1 MVSIQSGSPAS
12 PTVAPDVSKD
22 SGQPAAAWLRWLGKP
37 AIQRVLSVIVVLA
50 AWQLIGSHF
59 PYSMSSP
66 GAIARATG
74 SSLVSQVL
82 PAFAQTLESF
92 GLGLGISIVVG
103 IPVGLAMAR
112 VKVIRVALEPYVLI
126 LYSMPMLALIP
137 ILIIIF
143 GISFQLRV
151 AGVVLF
157 GIFAIIVNTF
167 SGASRVDPRYEDV
180 GRSFMAGPWKR
191 LTSIIIP
198 ASLRYIFAGIRIG
211 FGHAMIGA
219 VVIEIEA
226 SAVGMGYLLT
236 TYIQELH
243 LGQFFVVVIVLGI
256 FSILCSIAL
265 RWIEHW
271 CTEPWS
277 RTHRFALSR
286 RRPASAKVAVAAPTA
301 TEARP
306 VSALAG
312 AAARVLL
319 RLGAWSAAL
328 ARSRPAG
335 WLRGSAGAWLIR
347 VVVLAAIL
355 GYWQLASQS
364 ISRAV
369 LPSPGSVA
377 DAIYQLTVVNHQ
389 IFRPLLSSL
398 ALLAAGFGL
407 AVALGIPLGL
417 AMGRFRWF
425 ENVTDPYVSFLYA
438 LPHVVFVPL
447 MVVWLGFGFNF
458 GLAYVTLSAIFPVI
472 INTMQGVKAI
482 DQEYIDT
489 GRSFCAS
496 QRTIMRTIVIPGA
509 TPFMVTGARLAFSVS
524 WIGVI
529 ISEVLSSQTG
539 LGGMID
545 VFSNNYQTADMFVPV
560 VFIAVI
566 SVIILQ
572 LSTRY
577 QPRLTPWHQPQS

>member
-1 MVSIQSGSPAS
+1 MVSLKSGSPTSAI
-12 PTVAPDVSKD
+12 
-22 SGQPAAAWLRWLGKP
+22 AAALPGEQPREQALWLRWLGKP
-37 AIQRVLSVIVVLA
+37 VVQRVLSVIVVLA
-50 AWQLIGSHF
+50 AWELIGSHF
-59 PYSMSSP
+59 PYSLSSP
-66 GAIARATG
+66 GAIGRATG

-82 PAFAQTLESF
+82 PAFGQTLETF
-92 GLGLGISIVVG
+92 GIGLAISIVVG
-103 IPVGLAMAR
+103 VPVGLAMAR

-143 GISFQLRV
+143 GVSFQLRV
-151 AGVVLF
+151 SGVVLF

-167 SGASRVDPRYEDV
+167 SGASRVDPAYEDV
-180 GRSFMAGPWKR
+180 GRSFVAGPWKR
-191 LTSIIIP
+191 MTSIIFP
-198 ASLRYIFAGIRIG
+198 SSLRYIFAGIRIG

-226 SAVGMGYLLT
+226 SAVGMGDLLT

-243 LGQFFVVVIVLGI
+243 LGQFWVVVIVLGI
-256 FSILCSIAL
+256 FSILCSILL
-265 RWIEHW
+265 RVIEHW

-277 RTHRFALSR
+277 RKHVVTRSQ
-286 RRPASAKVAVAAPTA
+286 RP
-301 TEARP
+301 
-306 VSALAG
+306 
-312 AAARVLL
+312 AAARAAVQVAAGSGQVSAVGSGLAQAIKHM
-319 RLGAWSAAL
+319 GAWSAAV
-328 ARSRPAG
+328 AGSRPSR
-335 WLRGSAGAWLIR
+335 WLRGTPGAWLIR
-347 VVVLAAIL
+347 IVVLALIL
-355 GYWQLASQS
+355 GFWQLESLS

-369 LPSPGSVA
+369 LPSPVSVA
-377 DAIYQLTVVNHQ
+377 HATYLLTVVNHQ
-389 IFRPLLSSL
+389 IFRPLLTSL

-407 AVALGIPLGL
+407 AVALGIPVGL

-447 MVVWLGFGFNF
+447 MVVWFGFGFNF

-472 INTMQGVKAI
+472 INTIHGVKGI
-482 DQEYIDT
+482 DPDYIDA

-509 TPFMVTGARLAFSVS
+509 TPFIVTGARLAFSVS

-529 ISEVLSSQTG
+529 ISEVLSSETG
-539 LGGMID
+539 LGGAID
-545 VFSNNYQTADMFVPV
+545 IYSNAYQTADMFVPV

-577 QPRLTPWHQPQS
+577 QPRLTPWYQPES

>member
-1 MVSIQSGSPAS
+1 VVGIKSGSPTS
-12 PTVAPDVSKD
+12 PALAPAL
-22 SGQPAAAWLRWLGKP
+22 SGERGHQAVRWRRWLGIP
-37 AIQRVLSVIVVLA
+37 AIQRVLSVIVVLT

-74 SSLVSQVL
+74 SSLISQVL
-82 PAFAQTLESF
+82 PAFGQTLESF

-112 VKVIRVALEPYVLI
+112 IKVIRVALEPYVLI

-143 GISFQLRV
+143 GISFELRV

-157 GIFAIIVNTF
+157 GIFAIIVNTY
-167 SGASRVDPRYEDV
+167 SGASRVDPALEDV
-180 GRSFMAGPWKR
+180 GKAFVAGPWKR
-191 LTSIIIP
+191 LTAIIFP

-226 SAVGMGYLLT
+226 SAVGMGSLLT
-236 TYIQELH
+236 TFIQELH

-256 FSILCSIAL
+256 FSILCSIVL
-265 RWIEHW
+265 RGIEHW

-277 RTHRFALSR
+277 RSHLFVQRRPTAPQRASVSQRIAPVAASIVARRLTGEMRRVGAWTASVASSR
-286 RRPASAKVAVAAPTA
+286 RLRWT
-301 TEARP
+301 RGP
-306 VSALAG
+306 V
-312 AAARVLL
+312 
-319 RLGAWSAAL
+319 
-328 ARSRPAG
+328 
-335 WLRGSAGAWLIR
+335 GAWLIR
-347 VVVLAAIL
+347 IVVLALII

-377 DAIYQLTVVNHQ
+377 DAAYQLTVVSHQ
-389 IFRPLLSSL
+389 IFGPLLNSL
-398 ALLAAGFGL
+398 ALLGAGFGL

-417 AMGRFRWF
+417 AMGRYRWF

-447 MVVWLGFGFNF
+447 MVVWLGFNFNF

-472 INTMQGVKAI
+472 INTMQGVKGI
-482 DQEYIDT
+482 DSEYIDT

-496 QRTIMRTIVIPGA
+496 QRTIMRTIIIPGA

-560 VFIAVI
+560 LYIAVI
-566 SVIILQ
+566 SVVILQ
-572 LSTRY
+572 LSTRF
-577 QPRLTPWHQPQS
+577 QPRLTPWYRPSQ

>member
-1 MVSIQSGSPAS
+1 MVSVKSGSPRLPAVT
-12 PTVAPDVSKD
+12 P
-22 SGQPAAAWLRWLGKP
+22 SGPPPAGGRLRLLRHWLGN
-37 AIQRVLSVIVVLA
+37 AMVQRILSVIVVLA

-66 GAIARATG
+66 SAIVRGARA
-74 SSLVSQVL
+74 SLVSQVL
-82 PAFAQTLESF
+82 PAFGQTLESF
-92 GLGLGISIVVG
+92 GLGFAISIIVG
-103 IPVGLAMAR
+103 VPVGLAMAR
-112 VKVIRVALEPYVLI
+112 IKIFRVALEPYVLM

-143 GISFQLRV
+143 GVSFPLRV

-157 GIFAIIVNTF
+157 GIFAIIVNTYT
-167 SGASRVDPRYEDV
+167 GASQIDPALEDV
-180 GRSFMAGPWKR
+180 GNAFVATPWKR
-191 LTSIIIP
+191 LTSIIFP
-198 ASLRYIFAGIRIG
+198 GSLRYIFAGIRIG
-211 FGHAMIGA
+211 FGHGMIGA

-226 SAVGMGYLLT
+226 SAVGMGSLLT
-236 TYIQELH
+236 QFVQELH

-256 FSILCSIAL
+256 FSIVCSVLIRSAE
-265 RWIEHW
+265 RW
-271 CTEPWS
+271 CTEPWQ
-277 RTHRFALSR
+277 RKHRRVAWPGPAAR
-286 RRPASAKVAVAAPTA
+286 PRRPRTESRARTESRGRPRPAVTRALGQGA
-301 TEARP
+301 T
-306 VSALAG
+306 
-312 AAARVLL
+312 AAARRASTWLSTPWGPWVV
-319 RLGAWSAAL
+319 RAA
-328 ARSRPAG
+328 
-335 WLRGSAGAWLIR
+335 
-347 VVVLAAIL
+347 VLAAIL
-355 GYWQLASQS
+355 GYWQWESTH

-369 LPSPGSVA
+369 LPSPGSVGQA
-377 DAIYQLTVVNHQ
+377 AYHLIFVNHE
-389 IFRPLLSSL
+389 IFKPLLDSL
-398 ALLAAGFGL
+398 ELLFAGFGL

-472 INTMQGVKAI
+472 INTMHGVQGI
-482 DQEYIDT
+482 DPEYIAT

-496 QRTIMRTIVIPGA
+496 ERTILRTIVIPGA
-509 TPFMVTGARLAFSVS
+509 TPFMVAGARLAFSVS

-560 VFIAVI
+560 LFIAVI
-566 SVIILQ
+566 SVTILQ
-572 LSTRY
+572 LSTHY
-577 QPRLTPWHQPQS
+577 QPRLTPWHQPRS